1 MGNTTRRRALAGVAS
16 LLLAAVVLSGCL
28 GPEAQSIFDKTNA
41 TRTSL
46 RIRALTEDT
55 KLDTKAQALAESMAR
70 QHKIFHSAD
79 LRSGVPAGYTTLGEN
94 VAVGP
99 TIDAV
104 YSAWLRSS
112 GHYANIVN
120 KAYSRIGVGVAK
132 GSDGQY
138 YAAQDFWG

>member
-1 MGNTTRRRALAGVAS
+1 MGTRTRRRALTGVAS

-28 GPEAQSIFDKTNA
+28 SAEAQSIFDKTNA
-41 TRTSL
+41 TRQSL

-55 KLDTKAQALAESMAR
+55 TLDAKAQALAESMAR

-79 LRSGVPAGYTTLGEN
+79 LRANVPAGYSTLGEN

-99 TIDAV
+99 DMNPGHA
-104 YSAWLRSS
+104 AWLRSS
-112 GHYANIVN
+112 GHYANIVD

-138 YAAQDFWG
+138 YVAQDFWG